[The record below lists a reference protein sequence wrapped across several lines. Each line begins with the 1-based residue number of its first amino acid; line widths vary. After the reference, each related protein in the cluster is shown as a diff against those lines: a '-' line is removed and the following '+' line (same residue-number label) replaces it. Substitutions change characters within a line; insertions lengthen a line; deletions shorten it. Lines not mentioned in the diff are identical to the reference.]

1 MAEQVPLQ
9 LTKQINLAYTEMT
22 RIRKIAVEAKDKIEE
37 EESWDSCI
45 TIAEKATSEVVP
57 ILDSQVLEDPYDT
70 LKNMAPAMQ
79 RQLPI
84 DLRKKL
90 NPGTTV
96 FRDIINGILGDVL
109 NTRNKA
115 EMNEAFTDLITQVM
129 NMESKWESI
138 HNYAKPVPQEAPRK
152 ERTRGGRKHR
162 THRKRTHR
170 KRSQRK
176 RTHRRRTH
184 RK

>member
-1 MAEQVPLQ
+1 MAEQVPPELIE
-9 LTKQINLAYTEMT
+9 KIELAYDA
-22 RIRKIAVEAKDKIEE
+22 IQNIHKIAVEAKDKIEE
-37 EESWDSCI
+37 EESWDKCVN
-45 TIAEKATSEVVP
+45 IAEKASEDINA

-129 NMESKWESI
+129 NMESKWVSI
-138 HNYAKPVPQEAPRK
+138 HDYAKPVPQEAPRK

-162 THRKRTHR
+162 THRKRT
-170 KRSQRK
+170 QRK
-176 RTHRRRTH
+176 RTHRRRIH

>member
-1 MAEQVPLQ
+1 MRTIIRKMEEQVPPQ
-9 LTKQINLAYTEMT
+9 LMEQINLAYTAMT
-22 RIRKIAVEAKDKIEE
+22 RIRKIVVEAKDKIEK
-37 EESWDSCI
+37 EESWDTCVD
-45 TIAEKATSEVVP
+45 IAEKATSEVVP

-138 HNYAKPVPQEAPRK
+138 HNYAKPVPQEVPRK
-152 ERTRGGRKHR
+152 ERQRGG
-162 THRKRTHR
+162 KRTRRNR
-170 KRSQRK
+170 K
-176 RTHRRRTH
+176 RRRTY